1 MQSFCKNDKM
11 GYAESV
17 LEEMIPIGL
26 PINQGLFALIINWL
40 CEAGQKETWEEE
52 DKGKRKGEEIRK
64 RS

>member
-11 GYAESV
+11 GYADSV

-40 CEAGQKETWEEE
+40 CEAGQKET
-52 DKGKRKGEEIRK
+52 
-64 RS
+64 

>member
-1 MQSFCKNDKM
+1 MKGIFPNSVVALNSLMQSFCKNDKM

-40 CEAGQKETWEEE
+40 CEAGQKET
-52 DKGKRKGEEIRK
+52 
-64 RS
+64 